1 MCVQSP
7 HFPGIFSLDK
17 LVSISKARR
26 ILGTLADDLS
36 DDQVK
41 ELLHTLHLLAREQL
55 WYNGSNKEVSSHE
68 SNPTNQQ
75 S

>member
-1 MCVQSP
+1 MRKSP
-7 HFPGIFSLDK
+7 HFPGIFSLDQ

-26 ILGTLADDLS
+26 ILGTLANDLS

-55 WYNGSNKEVSSHE
+55 WYNGSKEGMSSHE
-68 SNPTNQQ
+68 SNTTDQ